1 MDDYSVFVEPIVK
14 AFERFTEKLTNED
27 IAEYIDYISEDQ
39 KVALNVAA
47 GALEQFCLQNTAEF
61 CESWICASSCQTLQQ
76 LTREIDNFLR
86 FPTPPAYLDVWNQL
100 YNVVR
105 KLNAW
110 TTTLAGFRTEDHSYN
125 TVVRG
130 GVAYN
135 VTSRSSLMSLEQ
147 YREAAVKALQLRHS
161 FDEYLIVSDGAA
173 ASASSIFSS
182 AVEQIW
188 KNRDRSGADDAKVTT
203 VSFGGTGDKAD
214 LTMAGVPASVEGVR
228 LDNFLYTT
236 ISLLLFPLL
245 LPVMEGNLK
254 DDLLDVA
261 RSVDDR
267 TYFPPYF
274 AQQLPRISV
283 QNYYDPF
290 MDPGALPL
298 QYIKMQPDR
307 YIRKFFVGT
316 TFNDDYDLASLYLE
330 ASAFFLQSTG
340 NSTPPLPTSTP
351 TQAPTIDPTSN
362 PTAANVSG
370 PTNPP
375 SVSPSV
381 TQQPSSGGAS
391 NNNSADSQPNKDDSG
406 LVDPLCKEHV
416 ATTNFH
422 NNGTL
427 DPGEFVTLVNLIAE
441 DQIAISFQDLPQ
453 AFQDMFDKWTSDTLD
468 HMRSNIFR
476 HQGGAFVGLQ
486 TICSETTA
494 LVDAL
499 LAGTIP
505 SQLPTTSPPTLT
517 PSTAPTTTS
526 PEMLI
531 EILAPIEET
540 AVVVKS
546 NVNQTLRL
554 TTIGLL
560 LDVCFVVV
568 VLGFG

>member
-1 MDDYSVFVEPIVK
+1 
-14 AFERFTEKLTNED
+14 
-27 IAEYIDYISEDQ
+27 
-39 KVALNVAA
+39 
-47 GALEQFCLQNTAEF
+47 
-61 CESWICASSCQTLQQ
+61 
-76 LTREIDNFLR
+76 
-86 FPTPPAYLDVWNQL
+86 
-100 YNVVR
+100 
-105 KLNAW
+105 
-110 TTTLAGFRTEDHSYN
+110 
-125 TVVRG
+125 
-130 GVAYN
+130 
-135 VTSRSSLMSLEQ
+135 
-147 YREAAVKALQLRHS
+147 
-161 FDEYLIVSDGAA
+161 
-173 ASASSIFSS
+173 
-182 AVEQIW
+182 
-188 KNRDRSGADDAKVTT
+188 
-203 VSFGGTGDKAD
+203 
-214 LTMAGVPASVEGVR
+214 
-228 LDNFLYTT
+228 
-236 ISLLLFPLL
+236 
-245 LPVMEGNLK
+245 
-254 DDLLDVA
+254 
-261 RSVDDR
+261 
-267 TYFPPYF
+267 
-274 AQQLPRISV
+274 
-283 QNYYDPF
+283 
-290 MDPGALPL
+290 
-298 QYIKMQPDR
+298 
-307 YIRKFFVGT
+307 
-316 TFNDDYDLASLYLE
+316 
-330 ASAFFLQSTG
+330 
-340 NSTPPLPTSTP
+340 
-351 TQAPTIDPTSN
+351 
-362 PTAANVSG
+362 VSG

>member
-267 TYFPPYF
+267 TYFPPF
-274 AQQLPRISV
+274 QFRTTTTPLWIQEPFLCNISRCSPT
-283 QNYYDPF
+283 D
-290 MDPGALPL
+290 
-298 QYIKMQPDR
+298 
-307 YIRKFFVGT
+307 
-316 TFNDDYDLASLYLE
+316 TFESF
-330 ASAFFLQSTG
+330 S
-340 NSTPPLPTSTP
+340 
-351 TQAPTIDPTSN
+351 
-362 PTAANVSG
+362 SG
-370 PTNPP
+370 PL
-375 SVSPSV
+375 S
-381 TQQPSSGGAS
+381 
-391 NNNSADSQPNKDDSG
+391 
-406 LVDPLCKEHV
+406 
-416 ATTNFH
+416 TT
-422 NNGTL
+422 
-427 DPGEFVTLVNLIAE
+427 I
-441 DQIAISFQDLPQ
+441 
-453 AFQDMFDKWTSDTLD
+453 
-468 HMRSNIFR
+468 
-476 HQGGAFVGLQ
+476 
-486 TICSETTA
+486 
-494 LVDAL
+494 
-499 LAGTIP
+499 
-505 SQLPTTSPPTLT
+505 TTSPPC
-517 PSTAPTTTS
+517 
-526 PEMLI
+526 
-531 EILAPIEET
+531 
-540 AVVVKS
+540 
-546 NVNQTLRL
+546 TLRRPL
-554 TTIGLL
+554 SFCRVLATALHHFQLQLL
-560 LDVCFVVV
+560 PKHQLSIPPPIQQ
-568 VLGFG
+568 LLM